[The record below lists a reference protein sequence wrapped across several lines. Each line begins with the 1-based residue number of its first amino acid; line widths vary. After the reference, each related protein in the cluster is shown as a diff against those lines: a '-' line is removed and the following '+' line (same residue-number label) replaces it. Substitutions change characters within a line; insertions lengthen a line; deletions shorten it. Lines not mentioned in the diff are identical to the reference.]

1 MISFT
6 NTHLSEEDGLLSLSL
21 RLLSHRSGSSY
32 TLRCEL
38 RRDVPTYAVSTN
50 FDQRLQSLRR
60 SIDNSVAG
68 N

>member
-21 RLLSHRSGSSY
+21 RLLSDRSGSSY

>member
-6 NTHLSEEDGLLSLSL
+6 NTHLSEEGGLLSLSL

-38 RRDVPTYAVSTN
+38 RREAPTNAVVTN
-50 FDQRLQSLRR
+50 FDQRLQSLRK

-68 N
+68 D

>member
-6 NTHLSEEDGLLSLSL
+6 NTHLSEDNGLLSMSL
-21 RLLSHRSGSSY
+21 RLLSHHSGSSY

-38 RRDVPTYAVSTN
+38 RRDAPMNAVMTN

-68 N
+68 D